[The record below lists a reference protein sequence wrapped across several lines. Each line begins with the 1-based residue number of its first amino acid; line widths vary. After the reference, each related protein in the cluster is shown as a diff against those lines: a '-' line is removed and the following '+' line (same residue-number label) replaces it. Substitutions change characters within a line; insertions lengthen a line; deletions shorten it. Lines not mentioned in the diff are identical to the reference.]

1 MTSPRHLLKAWK
13 EVERRIRRAGQLFL
27 FTDFDGTLVPIV
39 RSPEQARLSPPVRLL
54 LSRLTRKGVAVG
66 IVSGR
71 ALADV
76 RGRVGL
82 RGIWYVGSHGYSLYR
97 PGSRPR
103 ILLAPAQ
110 KARMAEVRRILRQK
124 LGGLA
129 RIRVEPKEAT
139 VAVHYRNASRRTA
152 AVAAAAIRQV
162 LGIHPRLRLLPGK
175 KVWDLLPD
183 QRTSKWTA
191 IKGILQEERRTG
203 VHLLLFYLG
212 DDSTDEHVFQ
222 RMRGISVAVG
232 KRRRTAA
239 RFFLRSPGEVR
250 LFLERLCEVA
260 K

>member
-1 MTSPRHLLKAWK
+1 MSGPRHLLEAWE
-13 EVERRIRRAGQLFL
+13 EVQRGILRASNLAI

-54 LSRLTRKGVAVG
+54 LSRLTRKGVMVG
-66 IVSGR
+66 VASGR
-71 ALADV
+71 KLADV

-82 RGIWYVGSHGYSLYR
+82 RGIWYVGSHGYSLYL

-110 KARMAEVRRILRQK
+110 KARMAEVRRVLGRKLR
-124 LGGLA
+124 GLSG
-129 RIRVEPKEAT
+129 IRLEPKEG
-139 VAVHYRNASRRTA
+139 VFAVHYRNVSRRATATA
-152 AVAAAAIRQV
+152 AAVILQV
-162 LGIHPRLRLLPGK
+162 LATNAGLHLLSGK

-191 IKGILQEERRTG
+191 IERILQEERRTG
-203 VHLLLFYLG
+203 SRLLFYLG
-212 DDSTDEHVFQ
+212 DDSTDEQVFE